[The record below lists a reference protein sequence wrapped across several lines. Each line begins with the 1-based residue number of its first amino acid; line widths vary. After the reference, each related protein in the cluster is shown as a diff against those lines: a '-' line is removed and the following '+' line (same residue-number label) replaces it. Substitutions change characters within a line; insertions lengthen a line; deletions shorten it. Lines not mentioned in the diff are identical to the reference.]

1 MAEDWN
7 ADATKGIPFG
17 SVVSLVVRKGN
28 PKNIKDWDDLLQ
40 PGLEVVTPSPL
51 SSGSAKWNLLAP
63 YAAKSNGGQDQ
74 QAGLDFVTKLV
85 TEHVKTRPGSGREA
99 TDVFLQGTGDVL
111 ISYENEAI
119 NVERQGKPV
128 EHVNPPQT
136 FKIENPVAVVTSST
150 HLDQANALKN
160 FLFTTEGQK
169 IWAQAGFRP
178 VDPSVATDFADRL
191 PDAAKAVDASTTW
204 VDGAPSILRCSTR
217 TTEASPRSTNRPLD
231 DSCFECRSGPARAH
245 RQTVRPGRPEAS
257 SRADT
262 AARRCGSVWR
272 RHGFPSSCCCRW
284 PQSCGSPRVAA
295 GTRSGG
301 GYVARRDGVVPRDAD
316 HLVLG
321 RGDQPVLRPA
331 DRLGADAGRVPG
343 QAAGRRDHRPAVR
356 AADDRGQPGDAGAVR
371 AQQSGR
377 ASTCSTRSGAW
388 ASRCCS

>member
-1 MAEDWN
+1 MNIRRAWLPAAALATTATVLAACGGGSSDVAGGGDQGGGADTTLTLVAYAVPEPGWSKIIPAFVASEEGKGVAVTTSYGASGDQSRAVVDGKPADIVNFSVEPDVTRLVKADKVAKDWN

-63 YAAKSNGGQDQ
+63 YAAKSDGGKNQ
-74 QAGLDFVTKLV
+74 QAGIDFVTKLV

-150 HLDQANALKN
+150 HLDKAAALKN
-160 FLFTTEGQK
+160 FLYTPEGQK

-178 VDPSVATDFADRL
+178 VDPSVAEDFATDFPTPQKLWTIDDL
-191 PDAAKAVDASTTW
+191 GGWSAVD
-204 VDGAPSILRCSTR
+204 
-217 TTEASPRSTNRPLD
+217 
-231 DSCFECRSGPARAH
+231 PALF
-245 RQTVRPGRPEAS
+245 
-257 SRADT
+257 DKDN
-262 AARRCGSVWR
+262 
-272 RHGFPSSCCCRW
+272 
-284 PQSCGSPRVAA
+284 
-295 GTRSGG
+295 GTITKI
-301 GYVARRDGVVPRDAD
+301 YK
-316 HLVLG
+316 
-321 RGDQPVLRPA
+321 
-331 DRLGADAGRVPG
+331 
-343 QAAGRRDHRPAVR
+343 QATG
-356 AADDRGQPGDAGAVR
+356 
-371 AQQSGR
+371 
-377 ASTCSTRSGAW
+377 
-388 ASRCCS
+388 